1 MAQQQ
6 QITIIDYRQAD
17 ASNLILPKSPI
28 VSSKNAQW
36 SDIHFELQQQ
46 PTHDTTEHL
55 HCLHILTYI
64 CSPTPLEQ
72 WIDGKLQQLVH
83 GNTFILP
90 AGVLHRCQWLKDIEF
105 MFVGIEPSLFN
116 KVGQELVKSDHIELK
131 PHFATLQ
138 DPLIQGILSAFK
150 DELVSGG
157 IAGNLFIE
165 QLKTTLI
172 THLLRKYSV
181 FTPQISTSSDG
192 LPKYK
197 LQKVIEYINAHLQY
211 NLRLAEIAA
220 IAQLSEFYFCRLFKQ
235 SMNMS
240 VHQYVIQQRVERAK
254 QLLLQGQMPIIDI
267 ALACGFANQSH
278 LNLHFKRLTGVTPKT
293 VLENRYKPD
302 NTLHTT

>member
-55 HCLHILTYI
+55 HSLHILTQI

-116 KVGQELVKSDHIELK
+116 KVGQELVKSDRIELK

-157 IAGNLFIE
+157 IGGNLFIE

-181 FTPQISTSSDG
+181 FNTHISTSSDG
-192 LPKYK
+192 LPKHK
-197 LQKVIEYINAHLQY
+197 LQKVIEYINAHIQY

-254 QLLLQGQMPIIDI
+254 QLLLQGQMPIIDV

-293 VLENRYKPD
+293 ILQNRHKPPD
-302 NTLHTT
+302 MHTT

>member
-6 QITIIDYRQAD
+6 EITIIDYRQAD

-72 WIDGKLQQLVH
+72 WIDGKFQQLVH

-116 KVGQELVKSDHIELK
+116 KVGQELVKSDVWRQAASLRDAPRTRLRIELK

-181 FTPQISTSSDG
+181 FKTQISTSSDR

-211 NLRLAEIAA
+211 NLRLA
-220 IAQLSEFYFCRLFKQ
+220 
-235 SMNMS
+235 
-240 VHQYVIQQRVERAK
+240 
-254 QLLLQGQMPIIDI
+254 
-267 ALACGFANQSH
+267 
-278 LNLHFKRLTGVTPKT
+278 
-293 VLENRYKPD
+293 
-302 NTLHTT
+302 

>member
-28 VSSKNAQW
+28 LSSKNAQW

-46 PTHDTTEHL
+46 PAHDTTEHV
-55 HCLHILTYI
+55 HSLHILTQI
-64 CSPTPLEQ
+64 CSPTPLKQ

-90 AGVLHRCQWLKDIEF
+90 AGVLHRCEWLKDIEF

-116 KVGQELVKSDHIELK
+116 KVGQELVKSGRIELK

-157 IAGNLFIE
+157 IGGNLFIE
-165 QLKTTLI
+165 QLKTTLVM
-172 THLLRKYSV
+172 HLLRKYSV
-181 FTPQISTSSDG
+181 FNTHISTSSDG

-197 LQKVIEYINAHLQY
+197 LHSVIEYINAHLEQ
-211 NLRLAEIAA
+211 NLKLAEIAA

-235 SMNMS
+235 SMKMS

-254 QLLLQGQMPIIDI
+254 QLLLQGQMSIIDV

-278 LNLHFKRLTGVTPKT
+278 LNLHFKRLIGVTPKT
-293 VLENRYKPD
+293 ILQNRHQAD
-302 NTLHTT
+302 NMHTT